1 MTKKTNNLSFWESV
15 QTTDPNFTKEV
26 GFGRKFTSINAQYQ
40 VREMTRAFGKMGE
53 GWGINNEQFY
63 TLNGIEGLICYQAC
77 LWYIVDGKAHQFD
90 INSSIASHNGKGKL
104 DDECFKKVSTDAL
117 TKGISKLGFNADI
130 FLGMWDDNRY
140 VTQVKESFKTKIK
153 LDDSRLKAMIVA
165 IESGKG
171 DAVKSRM
178 GDYVI
183 TKSQSET
190 LKKAFENAGV

>member
-1 MTKKTNNLSFWESV
+1 M
-15 QTTDPNFTKEV
+15 
-26 GFGRKFTSINAQYQ
+26 
-40 VREMTRAFGKMGE
+40 
-53 GWGINNEQFY
+53 
-63 TLNGIEGLICYQAC
+63 
-77 LWYIVDGKAHQFD
+77 VDGNAHQFD
-90 INSSIASHNGKGKL
+90 INSSIASHNGKGRL

-153 LDDSRLKAMIVA
+153 LDESRLKAMISA

-178 GDYVI
+178 GDYII

-190 LKKAFENAGV
+190 LKTAFEDAGV

>member
-40 VREMTRAFGKMGE
+40 IREVSRAFGRIGQ
-53 GWGINNEQFY
+53 GWGISNEHFW
-63 TLNGIEGLICYQAC
+63 TVCDGLLAYQAIF
-77 LWYIVDGKAHQFD
+77 WYIVDGNKCQYD
-90 INSSIASHNGKGKL
+90 INSSIATHNGKGKL

-117 TKGISKLGFNADI
+117 TKGISKLGFNADV

>member
-1 MTKKTNNLSFWESV
+1 MAKKTSNLSFWESV

-40 VREMTRAFGKMGE
+40 IRELTKAFGRFGE

-63 TLNGIEGLICYQAC
+63 TLNGVDGLICYQATF
-77 LWYIVDGKAHQFD
+77 WYIVDGNAHQFD

-140 VTQVKESFKTKIK
+140 VNQVKESFKTKIK

-190 LKKAFENAGV
+190 LKKAFDNAGV